1 MADRE
6 HCEAAHGPGDVG
18 GELMLEYVHVRKS
31 VEACIISPRS
41 EPDFE
46 SWKSAHPDY
55 TPNAAQAECLGTCH
69 KPLRQG

>member
-1 MADRE
+1 
-6 HCEAAHGPGDVG
+6 V
-18 GELMLEYVHVRKS
+18 LEYVHVRKS
-31 VEACIISPRS
+31 VEACISPRS
-41 EPDFE
+41 EPDFW